1 MITFKD
7 SIVLKQEYINEL
19 GEDINNRLR
28 LNINYKTID
37 IDNVLLANSLIK
49 LEDFINKYYVNIEK
63 EQIEDIVLLNILF
76 KDLKEFS
83 PHTDKPFEFAEGR
96 LDANGNYILDNNIE
110 ELIDPSSRK
119 LLLNN
124 RYIRLNNKQLVLYS
138 YQ

>member
-1 MITFKD
+1 MITSKD

-37 IDNVLLANSLIK
+37 IANVLLANSLIK
-49 LEDFINKYYVNIEK
+49 LENFINKYYVNIEK

-83 PHTDKPFEFAEGR
+83 PHTDKSFEFAEGR
-96 LDANGNYILDNNIE
+96 LDTNGNYMLDNNIE

-124 RYIRLNNKQLVLYS
+124 RYIRLNNRQLVLYS